1 MQSQVGNR
9 GQLLGV
15 LGLALILVQSK
26 LSISRVVIN
35 MSLA

>member
-1 MQSQVGNR
+1 MPSLVGNR
-9 GQLLGV
+9 GRLLGV